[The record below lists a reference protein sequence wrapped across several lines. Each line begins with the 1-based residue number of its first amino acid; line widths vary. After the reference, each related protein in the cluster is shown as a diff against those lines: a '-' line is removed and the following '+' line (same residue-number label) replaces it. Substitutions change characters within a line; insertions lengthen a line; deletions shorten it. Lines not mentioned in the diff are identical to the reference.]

1 MRWFSGW
8 LLVLACCTPG
18 CAVEEAEAEFN
29 VTVEPTEEVLPQTDY
44 TDWSLEQSGTTAKP
58 GYGKGCRYRF
68 SEESVWELQADGA
81 NDQLGLVGPAASD
94 VNLTLTVW
102 TGTSASMSADVVLSR
117 VLSGKA
123 YYEAQG
129 AVTFSGDSADTW
141 TVLDGT
147 LCFAS
152 NVVGATEDIPGEF
165 SLIAQR
171 DADGEMRTV
180 GGTFTLPV
188 DNTAPD
194 SELNI
199 SDDSIALDLR

>member
-1 MRWFSGW
+1 M
-8 LLVLACCTPG
+8 PG
-18 CAVEEAEAEFN
+18 CAVEEAVAESQ
-29 VTVEPTEEVLPQTDY
+29 VTVEPTEEVVSQTDY

-68 SEESVWELQADGA
+68 SEESVWELEADGA
-81 NDQLGLVGPAASD
+81 NDQLGLMGAAASD

-102 TGTSASMSADVVLSR
+102 TGASASMTADVVLSR

-141 TVLDGT
+141 SVLDGT

-152 NVVGATEDIPGEF
+152 NVVGATQDIPGEF
-165 SLIAQR
+165 SLITQR
-171 DADGEMRTV
+171 DADGEIRTV

-188 DNTAPD
+188 DKTAAD
-194 SELNI
+194 SDLNI